1 MADIHIFGY
10 ESKPNFEFA
19 NAALHGFT
27 EEGVEWLT
35 VEHYVHAHQFL
46 GEKHAEL
53 REKIRKAPRP
63 RKVVLLAQANA
74 RHVRPD
80 WHEVR
85 DEIMLRAL
93 RLKFADP
100 DLARKLLNTG
110 NIALAFDDNRE
121 KYWSIGLR
129 GEGQNRLGNLL
140 MQVRD
145 ELGAPGAKPGS
156 D

>member
-1 MADIHIFGY
+1 MADILVFGF
-10 ESKPNFEFA
+10 ESTPNFEFA
-19 NAALHGFT
+19 NAAPHGFT

-80 WHEVR
+80 WQEVR

-100 DLARKLLNTG
+100 DLAHKLLNTG

-145 ELGAPGAKPGS
+145 ELGVKPGS